1 MTANTGLGPGR
12 EFDAVRRLLALW
24 GDSAGGIG
32 DDAAVLDVPPGD
44 RLVVSAD
51 STVENFHFRRD
62 WLPARA
68 VGWRATVSALSDIAA
83 MAATPLGVLVSLSLP
98 ESWRADLD
106 ELARGIGEA
115 VQGAGTRIVGGDL
128 TSANELAI
136 AVTVLGHAASPLTR
150 AGARTGDTL
159 YATGAFGGPR
169 AAVEA
174 LLNGEEPAASAR
186 ARFERPVP
194 RIREARWLAGH
205 GAHALIDVSD
215 GLVGDAGHI
224 AAASGVTIDLT
235 LDAIRTIPG
244 VSPLEAASSGEEY
257 ELLVAAPQL
266 DSAAFERELGV
277 PLTAVGRVESGEP
290 VVRAW
295 LAGERVA
302 LPGGF
307 DHFS

>member
-1 MTANTGLGPGR
+1 MTAHSGLGPGR

-24 GDSAGGIG
+24 GDAAGGIG
-32 DDAAVLDVPPGD
+32 DDAAVLDVPSGE

-51 STVENFHFRRD
+51 STVESFHFRRD
-62 WLPARA
+62 WLSARA
-68 VGWRATVSALSDIAA
+68 VGWRATVSALSDLAA

-128 TSANELAI
+128 TAANELAI
-136 AVTVLGHAASPLTR
+136 AVTVLGHTAAPLTR
-150 AGARTGDTL
+150 AGACPGDTL
-159 YATGAFGGPR
+159 YATGMFGGPR
-169 AAVEA
+169 AAIEA
-174 LLNGEEPAASAR
+174 LLHGEEPSPLAR
-186 ARFERPVP
+186 ERFEHPMP
-194 RIREARWLAGH
+194 RIREARWLAAH

-215 GLVGDAGHI
+215 GLAGDAGHI
-224 AAASGVTIDLT
+224 AAASGVTIELT
-235 LDAIRTIPG
+235 LDTIPTISG
-244 VSPLEAASSGEEY
+244 SSPLEAASSGEEY
-257 ELLVAAPQL
+257 ELLIAAPRL
-266 DSAAFERELGV
+266 DTSAFERELGL
-277 PLTAVGRVESGEP
+277 PLTAVGRVVSGEP

>member
-1 MTANTGLGPGR
+1 LRANTGLGPGR

-24 GDSAGGIG
+24 GDAASGIG
-32 DDAAVLDVPPGD
+32 DDAAVLDVPSGE

-62 WLPARA
+62 WLSARA
-68 VGWRATVSALSDIAA
+68 VGWRATVSALSDLAA

-106 ELARGIGEA
+106 ELARGVGEA

-128 TSANELAI
+128 TAANELAI
-136 AVTVLGHAASPLTR
+136 AVTVLGHASAPLTR
-150 AGARTGDTL
+150 AGARAGDTL
-159 YATGAFGGPR
+159 YVTGVLGGPR

-174 LLNGEEPAASAR
+174 LLDGRAPSAAAR
-186 ARFERPVP
+186 ERFERPVP
-194 RIREARWLAGH
+194 RIREARWLATH

-215 GLVGDAGHI
+215 GLTGDAGHI
-224 AAASGVTIDLT
+224 AAASGVTVELT
-235 LDAIRTIPG
+235 VDAIPTIPG
-244 VSPLEAASSGEEY
+244 VSPLEAAARGEEY
-257 ELLVAAPQL
+257 ELLVAAPEL
-266 DSAAFERELGV
+266 DTNSFERELGV
-277 PLTAVGRVESGEP
+277 PLTAVGRIRSGEP

>member
-1 MTANTGLGPGR
+1 MSANTGLGPGR

-24 GDSAGGIG
+24 GDAAGGVG
-32 DDAAVLDVPPGD
+32 DDAAVLDVPSGE

-51 STVENFHFRRD
+51 STVEDFHFRRD
-62 WLPARA
+62 WLPVRA
-68 VGWRATVSALSDIAA
+68 IGWRATVSALSDLAA

-98 ESWRADLD
+98 ERWRADLE
-106 ELARGIGEA
+106 ELARGIGDA
-115 VQGAGTRIVGGDL
+115 VREAGTTIVGGDL
-128 TSANELAI
+128 TAANELTI
-136 AVTVLGHAASPLTR
+136 AVTVLGYASAPLTR
-150 AGARTGDTL
+150 AGARAGDTL
-159 YATGAFGGPR
+159 YATGVLGGPR

-174 LLNGEEPAASAR
+174 LMNGEVPTAAAR
-186 ARFERPVP
+186 ERFERPVP
-194 RIREARWLAGH
+194 RIREARWLATH

-215 GLVGDAGHI
+215 GLAGDAGHI
-224 AAASGVTIDLT
+224 SAASGMTIELT

-257 ELLVAAPQL
+257 ELLVSAPKL
-266 DSAAFERELGV
+266 DVSAFERELGV
-277 PLTAVGRVESGEP
+277 PLTAVGRVTSGAPE
-290 VVRAW
+290 VRAW